1 MYRSPVACVYLR
13 LSDSAMDLKRRL
25 LPIAIALVLIAMVF
39 ISWTPNWESGE
50 FIRSTKPYVNFE
62 YQFDTTETRTLSEV
76 AEDIDNRLEV
86 RHEWHKVGAR
96 EAQYDVVIAL
106 VERDGAIQ
114 IDATLHRNDKRF
126 DHIVVRGQSEVKN
139 ELVGRLVDLLTDR
152 IESSHQAADSE

>member
-1 MYRSPVACVYLR
+1 M
-13 LSDSAMDLKRRL
+13 
-25 LPIAIALVLIAMVF
+25 
-39 ISWTPNWESGE
+39 
-50 FIRSTKPYVNFE
+50 
-62 YQFDTTETRTLSEV
+62 
-76 AEDIDNRLEV
+76 
-86 RHEWHKVGAR
+86 GAR